1 MSLKRGS
8 NLFFPFQALIL
19 VTKRS
24 LREIDHFK
32 FYFDSFLLQNPLK
45 YVIRRCPVKFWA
57 QYWPSWLLR
66 TLKKFEKNH
75 HHLLRITT
83 FFITDCG
90 ILQVTWPLMSNQ
102 KLKQQNKTICFS
114 FWLVKSGHVTC
125 RIPKSVIKKEVILQK
140 WWWFF
145 SNFLRTLSSQE
156 GQFWA
161 QNSTGHLL
169 IVNYI
174 F

>member
-1 MSLKRGS
+1 M
-8 NLFFPFQALIL
+8 
-19 VTKRS
+19 
-24 LREIDHFK
+24 
-32 FYFDSFLLQNPLK
+32 
-45 YVIRRCPVKFWA
+45 PVKFWA

-66 TLKKFEKNH
+66 TLRKFEKNH

-114 FWLVKSGHVTC
+114 FWLVRSGHVTC
-125 RIPKSVIKKEVILQK
+125 RMWQSVIKKVVILNK

-145 SNFLRTLSSQE
+145 SNFLRVLSNQE
-156 GQFWA
+156 GQYWA
-161 QNSTGHLL
+161 KNFTGHLL
-169 IVNYI
+169 ITYSMFLRVSKVLPKVPKGLLRVPKVFLKVSI
-174 F
+174 IVPKSS